1 MGYSFQLAVLVL
13 LYALSNRQ
21 DSTDH
26 GLCCTSRGALAG
38 MRNSSMGPQ
47 WRNDLMSYRTMSEHS
62 YQSYLSLLL
71 FWWASKYMFICKI
84 PHIGFYI
91 PQPLFTSIVE
101 QEIAQWIFQVGLIQ
115 RSTMPNTLPLSYVLL
130 PLHIAS
136 GNCDSVF
143 QTAITPRSNGV
154 FSLSHSMLI
163 QWPTTPWENTL
174 PLSYVLLPLHIAT
187 GNCDS
192 VFQTAIT
199 PRSNGVFS
207 LSHSMLIQWPTTP
220 WENTL
225 PLSYILLP
233 LHIATGNCDSVFQ
246 TAITPR
252 SNGVFSLSHSI
263 QCLHSKWGINN

>member
-1 MGYSFQLAVLVL
+1 MGYSFQLAVLVH

-115 RSTMPNTLPLSYVLL
+115 
-130 PLHIAS
+130 
-136 GNCDSVF
+136 
-143 QTAITPRSNGV
+143 
-154 FSLSHSMLI
+154 
-163 QWPTTPWENTL
+163 WPTTPWENTL

-225 PLSYILLP
+225 PLSYVLLP
-233 LHIATGNCDSVFQ
+233 LHTATGNCDSVFQ